1 MSTKSNEFVVHQK
14 SLGNDNLYLSSKRNE
29 IISTIAEIFEKITN
43 SKLNFVS
50 VDEERL
56 RAYVTSKDK
65 KKENPN
71 FTLMKNNFKYIEDI
85 IPNTKQE
92 EVKNDQQDTP
102 EDENQKL
109 NDKITE
115 NNIPE
120 VEGKKNLGLKFNTT
134 SNPFTGALIGGAAVA
149 GVGTAAVGGSI
160 AACLAFDS
168 VFLMSLAT
176 GEVFAAGWGVVGGV
190 FLGGLGLLVAI
201 PTLLGFGAYKLYRIN
216 KEKKF
221 KEFYENFEDDKKKVE
236 REIRQNVIAKI
247 DKYFTKALLIN
258 DDTIKLKIDDINNMV
273 NDILKI
279 LIKEDDIRVE
289 SSIETIK
296 KNDSNSQISD
306 LLTKLYKQSELVLQN
321 FIKIRQ
327 ELIKIILNST
337 EKDLKKTFE
346 EGIAFFKEFIRA
358 FGPQQINE
366 ENEKKINEILEKIIS
381 KMKALLGEEKISI
394 RFKEFN
400 QKTFK
405 NNFSL
410 YLREKFNEKKEQI
423 KDETLVEKNFIENCN
438 DFIIEPIANG
448 SKNWGILSFYMYFTN
463 TIQNIG
469 VKLKGENF
477 NKNKEKIEN
486 LL

>member
-14 SLGNDNLYLSSKRNE
+14 SLGNDNLYSSSRRNE
-29 IISTIAEIFEKITN
+29 IISTIAETFEKITN

-56 RAYVTSKDK
+56 RAYVTSKDQ

-71 FTLMKNNFKYIEDI
+71 FTLMKSNFKYIEDI

-102 EDENQKL
+102 EDENQEL
-109 NDKITE
+109 NDKIPE
-115 NNIPE
+115 NNISE

-134 SNPFTGALIGGAAVA
+134 SNPFTGALIGGTAVA
-149 GVGTAAVGGSI
+149 GVGAAAVGGSI

-168 VFLMSLAT
+168 LFLMSVAT

-221 KEFYENFEDDKKKVE
+221 KEFYENFEDDKKEVE
-236 REIRQNVIAKI
+236 RDIRKNVIEKI

-296 KNDSNSQISD
+296 KNDSSSQISD
-306 LLTKLYKQSELVLQN
+306 LLTKLYKQSKLVLKN

-327 ELIKIILNST
+327 ELIKTILNST

-346 EGIAFFKEFIRA
+346 EGIAFFKERA

-410 YLREKFNEKKEQI
+410 YLREKFNEKK
-423 KDETLVEKNFIENCN
+423 DETLVEKNFIENCN
-438 DFIIEPIANG
+438 DFIIEPIANS
-448 SKNWGILSFYMYFTN
+448 SKNWGILSFYMFFTN
-463 TIQNIG
+463 AIQNIG

-486 LL
+486 SL

>member
-1 MSTKSNEFVVHQK
+1 M
-14 SLGNDNLYLSSKRNE
+14 
-29 IISTIAEIFEKITN
+29 
-43 SKLNFVS
+43 
-50 VDEERL
+50 
-56 RAYVTSKDK
+56 
-65 KKENPN
+65 KE
-71 FTLMKNNFKYIEDI
+71 
-85 IPNTKQE
+85 
-92 EVKNDQQDTP
+92 
-102 EDENQKL
+102 
-109 NDKITE
+109 
-115 NNIPE
+115 
-120 VEGKKNLGLKFNTT
+120 KKNLGLKFNTT
-134 SNPFTGALIGGAAVA
+134 SNPFTGALIGGTAVA
-149 GVGTAAVGGSI
+149 GVGAAAVGESI

-168 VFLMSLAT
+168 VFLMSVAT

-306 LLTKLYKQSELVLQN
+306 LLTKLYEQSKLVLKN

-327 ELIKIILNST
+327 ELIKTILNST

-346 EGIAFFKEFIRA
+346 EGIAFFKEFIKA
-358 FGPQQINE
+358 FGPQQIS
-366 ENEKKINEILEKIIS
+366 KQIIS

-410 YLREKFNEKKEQI
+410 YLREKFNEKKEKN

-438 DFIIEPIANG
+438 DFIIEPIANS

-463 TIQNIG
+463 AIQNIG

-486 LL
+486 SL